1 MIYKR
6 LVPFWEGSKRP
17 GGLFSGAAA
26 DVSIQALRSHLRA
39 FSVVKKNMHPIR
51 WDLPRVS

>member
-26 DVSIQALRSHLRA
+26 VSIQALRSHLRA
-39 FSVVKKNMHPIR
+39 FSVLKKNMHPIR